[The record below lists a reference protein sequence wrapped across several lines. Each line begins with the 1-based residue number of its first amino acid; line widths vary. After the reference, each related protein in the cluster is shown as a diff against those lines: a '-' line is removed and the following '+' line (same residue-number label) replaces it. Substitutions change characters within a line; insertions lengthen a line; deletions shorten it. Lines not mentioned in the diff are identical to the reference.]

1 MTLISV
7 ALLEFEYS
15 DFLTPAK
22 LNLVAPNF
30 FFFILSKKR
39 QNE

>member
-22 LNLVAPNF
+22 LNLVPPNF
-30 FFFILSKKR
+30 FFSF
-39 QNE
+39 